1 MGASRGLGGNLWPL
15 PCILPLRPHNIAVLL
30 TERAFAMQTQNPFF
44 DDLARMAGGALGA
57 LSGLKAE
64 VEALVR
70 QQFERLMAG
79 TDMVPR
85 DEFEAVRALAIKA
98 RSEQEDLEVRV
109 AALEAKL
116 AALSDGGVKSS

>member
-1 MGASRGLGGNLWPL
+1 
-15 PCILPLRPHNIAVLL
+15 
-30 TERAFAMQTQNPFF
+30 MQTQNPFF

-70 QQFERLMAG
+70 QQVERFMAG
-79 TDMVPR
+79 ADMVPR

-98 RSEQEDLEVRV
+98 RTEQEDLEVRV
-109 AALEAKL
+109 AALEAKIAEL
-116 AALSDGGVKSS
+116 TGDRKSS

>member
-1 MGASRGLGGNLWPL
+1 
-15 PCILPLRPHNIAVLL
+15 
-30 TERAFAMQTQNPFF
+30 MQTQNPFF

-64 VEALVR
+64 VEGLVR

-79 TDMVPR
+79 ADMVPR
-85 DEFEAVRALAIKA
+85 DEFDAVRALAIKA
-98 RSEQEDLEVRV
+98 RTEQEDLEVRV

-116 AALSDGGVKSS
+116 AALSGEDAKSS

>member
-1 MGASRGLGGNLWPL
+1 
-15 PCILPLRPHNIAVLL
+15 
-30 TERAFAMQTQNPFF
+30 MQTQNPFF

-70 QQFERLMAG
+70 QQVERFMAG
-79 TDMVPR
+79 ADMVPR

-98 RSEQEDLEVRV
+98 RTEQEDLEVRV
-109 AALEAKL
+109 AALEAKIAEL
-116 AALSDGGVKSS
+116 TGAQKSS

>member
-1 MGASRGLGGNLWPL
+1 
-15 PCILPLRPHNIAVLL
+15 
-30 TERAFAMQTQNPFF
+30 MQTQNPFF

-70 QQFERLMAG
+70 QQFERFMAG
-79 TDMVPR
+79 ADMVPR

-98 RSEQEDLEVRV
+98 RTEQEDLEVRV
-109 AALEAKL
+109 AALEAKIAEL
-116 AALSDGGVKSS
+116 TGASKSSE